1 MGNTTMSKTPIYYP
15 GLYVHFGNYFY
26 SSILGKRALMS
37 HFAAKITYMKTIP
50 RCGIGIYCGPIP
62 TTVDWLKAFKWIPR
76 AVEKN
81 VFLYYLPVGI
91 TIGINTD
98 TMTIFIDRP
107 NSRINI
113 ASGKYVHE
121 IQHAMAFF
129 TGVIP
134 DLTDQD
140 KAELTKQN
148 YHLNFK

>member
-1 MGNTTMSKTPIYYP
+1 MGNTTMSKTPILYP
-15 GLYVHFGNYFY
+15 GLYLYFRNYLDNTNKP
-26 SSILGKRALMS
+26 STVV
-37 HFAAKITYMKTIP
+37 AKIESIKTFP
-50 RCGIGIYCGPIP
+50 RCSHGIYDKLIP

-134 DLTDQD
+134 DLSDQD
-140 KAELTKQN
+140 KTELSSKLKIN
-148 YHLNFK
+148 VK